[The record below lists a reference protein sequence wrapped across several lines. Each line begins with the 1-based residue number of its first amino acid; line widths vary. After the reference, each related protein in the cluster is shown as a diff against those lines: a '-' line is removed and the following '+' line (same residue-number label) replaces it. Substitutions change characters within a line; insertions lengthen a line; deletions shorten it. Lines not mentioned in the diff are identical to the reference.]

1 MNSIPIGLFMFT
13 LFFPAFIGWGWDF
26 TWNDTENRTMAQKP
40 VFGETSVNDYIL
52 NLNAYITDSVP
63 LRKMWLRING
73 LVRYGIFRSSLKEIS
88 MPGKEGWIYI
98 GSTGLGC
105 YEDTVADYQGTNLFT
120 EEELRDLSDS
130 LSGFRNYLNS
140 LGIEFRLM
148 INLNKSHVYPEYFPD
163 EFVKSNTTRAEQVIN
178 YLNKHTNIPIVYP
191 RDALLKEKERY
202 LLYVPTDAHWN
213 TVGGYV
219 GFRELIKS
227 LEPDKTFP
235 DISDIAPVYTKTEWA
250 DVSNIINAAWFT
262 DNLWTTTSYRPEIK
276 TEWTSRTDTNSSL
289 YIHNNTGNG
298 KKLLVY
304 HDSYMNQMMDYLGK
318 EYTDCEFIEKEF
330 DITEADILE
339 KNPDIVVFEILER
352 MLNNYREELRYWQ
365 KYK

>member
-1 MNSIPIGLFMFT
+1 
-13 LFFPAFIGWGWDF
+13 
-26 TWNDTENRTMAQKP
+26 
-40 VFGETSVNDYIL
+40 
-52 NLNAYITDSVP
+52 
-63 LRKMWLRING
+63 
-73 LVRYGIFRSSLKEIS
+73 
-88 MPGKEGWIYI
+88 
-98 GSTGLGC
+98 
-105 YEDTVADYQGTNLFT
+105 
-120 EEELRDLSDS
+120 
-130 LSGFRNYLNS
+130 
-140 LGIEFRLM
+140 M